1 MIVLALSCIAYI
13 MVTFF
18 ATYAYFTLRE
28 QSKKI
33 SFIKGAVREMSVMM
47 MAKRVKENFEEV
59 EKMKATL
66 QMLISTEQYEEAE
79 RFKKFIEEAENTAQK
94 SLKNFQDLFKDSSC
108 KLFVTDIKQ
117 DEE

>member
-1 MIVLALSCIAYI
+1 MIVFALSCIAYI

-18 ATYAYFTLRE
+18 AIYAYFTLRGQRKE
-28 QSKKI
+28 I

-59 EKMKATL
+59 EKMKGTL

-79 RFKKFIEEAENTAQK
+79 RFKKFIEEAEKTAQK
-94 SLKNFQDLFKDSSC
+94 SLKNFQELFKDSSC
-108 KLFVTDIKQ
+108 KLFVTEIKR